1 MHCAFA
7 EIKTAAVALETH
19 LQFIES
25 DRVGVDFLRLA
36 RGVQRRS
43 ALGHQA
49 AQRRFVAQ
57 NEIIDE
63 KDAGKRVRSKTHPDR
78 EPSALHVLVEVEE
91 QQKRSSILAYEIKLG
106 RSAASGQIARNRLAA
121 KSSGKSELL
130 YLVAAVRKSQFS
142 PGNDLFIVSAQN
154 AGFDIEFD
162 LLDWTCLIALPA
174 VAWPGTIACGR
185 VENQRL

>member
-1 MHCAFA
+1 MPSLRSRRLPSRW
-7 EIKTAAVALETH
+7 KRY
-19 LQFIES
+19 LQFVES

-36 RGVQRRS
+36 RGIQRRS
-43 ALGHQA
+43 ALDHQS

-57 NEIIDE
+57 DEIVDE
-63 KDAGKRVRSKTHPDR
+63 KDAGKEVRSKTHPDR

-91 QQKRSSILAYEIKLG
+91 QQKRSSILADEIKLG

-121 KSSGKSELL
+121 EGSGKSELL
-130 YLVAAVRKSQFS
+130 YLVAAFRKSQFG
-142 PGNDLFIVSAQN
+142 PGYDLFVISAQN

-162 LLDWTCLIALPA
+162 LLDWTCLIALLA

-185 VENQRL
+185 VENQRF